1 MSIESEKQRL
11 LQTVRDDLDRA
22 RKALGTVT
30 GPRSGLL
37 WALQYDRR
45 PADLPLLRLLLDQ
58 ELAEPRG
65 PVPNADLELAAFLL
79 AEHRRSEDVAAIVAA
94 VQPEVPLE
102 EWLAD
107 RKAKFPTDPAEE
119 NLASW
124 SHHAARLGERET
136 ARLFLLGW
144 ADSVSRTERVLN
156 MLQFHLANLG
166 FLDEAIAAQQEAIA
180 ISVFQEPPAKISRL
194 LTLARLQRRNH
205 DFQDA
210 RRTLLAI
217 EAALP
222 YDKHGFEHP
231 WRSFVKELFL
241 LVPEAPDSA
250 TARRLLEAAD
260 QNLQDIPRLWKDE
273 ILDAAIAAAEHVG
286 ENLHHYEALQ
296 ATAQRDRAY
305 QL

>member
-11 LQTVRDDLDRA
+11 RRATQDDLDRA
-22 RKALGTVT
+22 RQTPGTVT
-30 GPRSGLL
+30 GHRSGLL

-79 AEHRRSEDVAAIVAA
+79 AEHRRPEDVAAIVAA
-94 VQPEVPLE
+94 VQPDVPVE

-107 RKAKFPTDPAEE
+107 RKAKFPADPAEE
-119 NLASW
+119 NLGSW
-124 SHHAARLGERET
+124 AHHAARLGEREVS
-136 ARLFLLGW
+136 RLFLHGW
-144 ADSVSRTERVLN
+144 ADSVPRTERVLN

-166 FLDEAIAAQQEAIA
+166 FLAEAIAAQQEAIA
-180 ISVFQEPPAKISRL
+180 ISVFQAPPAKISRL

-205 DFQDA
+205 DFQGA

-217 EAALP
+217 EAVLP

-231 WRSFVKELFL
+231 WRTFVKELFL
-241 LVPEAPDSA
+241 LVPEAPDAA

-260 QNLQDIPRLWKDE
+260 QNLQGIPRLWKDE
-273 ILDAAIAAAEHVG
+273 VLDAAITAAEHVG
-286 ENLHHYEALQ
+286 ESLHHYQALQ
-296 ATAQRDRAY
+296 AAAQRDREY

>member
-11 LQTVRDDLDRA
+11 LQAARDDLARA
-22 RKALGTVT
+22 RQDPATVKGT
-30 GPRSGLL
+30 RSGLL

-45 PADLPLLRLLLDQ
+45 AADLPLLRLLLDQ
-58 ELAEPRG
+58 ELAQPRG

-79 AEHRRSEDVAAIVAA
+79 AEHRQPEDVAAVVAA
-94 VQPEVPLE
+94 VRAEAPLE

-107 RKAKFPTDPAEE
+107 RKAKFPADPAEE
-119 NLASW
+119 DLRSW
-124 SHHAARLGERET
+124 AHHAARLEERDA

-144 ADSVSRTERVLN
+144 VDSGPRTERVLN
-156 MLQFHLANLG
+156 FVQFHLANLG
-166 FLDEAIAAQQEAIA
+166 FLAEAITAQQEAIA
-180 ISVFQEPPAKISRL
+180 ISASQEPPAKISRL

-210 RRTLLAI
+210 RRTLLAV

-222 YDKHGFEHP
+222 YDKHGFGYL
-231 WRSFVKELFL
+231 WRTFVKELFL
-241 LVPEAPDSA
+241 LVPEAPDDA

-260 QNLQDIPRLWKDE
+260 LNLQDVPRLWKDE
-273 ILDAAIAAAEHVG
+273 VLDAAIAAAGHVG
-286 ENLHHYEALQ
+286 ESLHHYQALQ
-296 ATAQRDRAY
+296 ASAQRDREY

>member
-11 LQTVRDDLDRA
+11 LQAARDDLDRA
-22 RKALGTVT
+22 RQAPGTIP

-45 PADLPLLRLLLDQ
+45 QADLPLLRLLLDQ
-58 ELAEPRG
+58 ELAEPPG
-65 PVPNADLELAAFLL
+65 QVFSADLELAAFLL
-79 AEHRRSEDVAAIVAA
+79 AEHRQPEDVAAIVAA
-94 VQPEVPLE
+94 VQAEAPLE

-107 RKAKFPTDPAEE
+107 RKAKFPADPAEE
-119 NLASW
+119 DLRSW
-124 SHHAARLGERET
+124 AHHAVRLGERDA

-144 ADSVSRTERVLN
+144 ADSVPRTERVLN
-156 MLQFHLANLG
+156 ALQFHLANLG
-166 FLDEAIAAQQEAIA
+166 FVAEAIAAQQEAIA
-180 ISVFQEPPAKISRL
+180 ISAFQEPPAKISRL

-210 RRTLLAI
+210 RGTLLTI

-231 WRSFVKELFL
+231 WRIFVKELFL
-241 LVPEAPDSA
+241 LVPEAPDA
-250 TARRLLEAAD
+250 GTARRLLEAAD
-260 QNLQDIPRLWKDE
+260 QNLQDVPRLWKDGV
-273 ILDAAIAAAEHVG
+273 LDAAMAAAEHVG
-286 ENLHHYEALQ
+286 ADLGHYQALQ
-296 ATAQRDRAY
+296 AAAQRDREY